1 MPDTVKKILSVG
13 GCVLIVA
20 GTVLCA
26 LCYELLRRYD
36 GHASPLIFPPA
47 GRFFQQEKSEMRFA
61 VFGDFRIQ
69 TMPFE
74 AVMRSIRNDGADFA
88 LCVGDMAK
96 KREIQ
101 HFCWLAER
109 MKRAGGDL
117 KIFCTPGN
125 NDRESRDPH
134 ENGLR
139 AYKGSFGQP
148 GYWFAWGDSLF
159 VSLDTSAERL
169 AVGELERL
177 EEILKAE
184 RKRFNRLVV
193 FTHVPPVDLRG
204 DGRGEC
210 LPDEDVRRL
219 EPLLR
224 EYRVSLVVAGHQHA
238 EARWKFAG
246 APLLVVPTSGQ
257 KGPALRLLDGG
268 TSSRRRHHG
277 GVQES
282 GDRRRNGCNRI
293 HSIQP
298 VESDRMAFPGG
309 TLLTS
314 DWWRSVAFPQE
325 NPWKRK
331 IRITLNRLNLRFR
344 F

>member
-88 LCVGDMAK
+88 LCIGDMAK

-169 AVGELERL
+169 AVGEFERL
-177 EEILKAE
+177 EEILKRE
-184 RKRFNRLVV
+184 RNRFNRLVV

-210 LPDEDVRRL
+210 LPDKDVRRL

-257 KGPALRLLDGG
+257 KGEGKDPRYGYWMVELLPDGG
-268 TSSRRRHHG
+268 ITAECRRVETGDGTDAIEYILSSRLNQTGWLFRGGLCLLLIGG
-277 GVQES
+277 GV
-282 GDRRRNGCNRI
+282 
-293 HSIQP
+293 
-298 VESDRMAFPGG
+298 
-309 TLLTS
+309 LLF
-314 DWWRSVAFPQE
+314 R
-325 NPWKRK
+325 RK
-331 IRITLNRLNLRFR
+331 IRGNEKSA
-344 F
+344 

>member
-148 GYWFAWGDSLF
+148 GYWFA
-159 VSLDTSAERL
+159 
-169 AVGELERL
+169 
-177 EEILKAE
+177 
-184 RKRFNRLVV
+184 
-193 FTHVPPVDLRG
+193 
-204 DGRGEC
+204 
-210 LPDEDVRRL
+210 
-219 EPLLR
+219 
-224 EYRVSLVVAGHQHA
+224 
-238 EARWKFAG
+238 
-246 APLLVVPTSGQ
+246 
-257 KGPALRLLDGG
+257 
-268 TSSRRRHHG
+268 
-277 GVQES
+277 
-282 GDRRRNGCNRI
+282 
-293 HSIQP
+293 
-298 VESDRMAFPGG
+298 
-309 TLLTS
+309 
-314 DWWRSVAFPQE
+314 
-325 NPWKRK
+325 
-331 IRITLNRLNLRFR
+331 
-344 F
+344 

>member
-169 AVGELERL
+169 AVGEFERL
-177 EEILKAE
+177 EEILKRE
-184 RKRFNRLVV
+184 RNRFNRLVV
-193 FTHVPPVDLRG
+193 FTHVPPVDSMGAVNVCLTRMCAVWSRCCVSIASRWSLPVISTRRHAG
-204 DGRGEC
+204 SSPVRRFWLFR
-210 LPDEDVRRL
+210 LPDRKGKERT
-219 EPLLR
+219 
-224 EYRVSLVVAGHQHA
+224 RVTVTG
-238 EARWKFAG
+238 WWNFF
-246 APLLVVPTSGQ
+246 PT
-257 KGPALRLLDGG
+257 AA
-268 TSSRRRHHG
+268 SRRSAGEWRPAT
-277 GVQES
+277 E
-282 GDRRRNGCNRI
+282 
-293 HSIQP
+293 
-298 VESDRMAFPGG
+298 RMQSNTFYPAG
-309 TLLTS
+309 
-314 DWWRSVAFPQE
+314 
-325 NPWKRK
+325 
-331 IRITLNRLNLRFR
+331 
-344 F
+344 